1 MNIIFP
7 VVIFIFLICT
17 KTFAGVIITTEDK
30 KLSAAPPRIETSKI
44 YIEGKKMRIETG
56 LSGRGSN
63 DVMIY
68 RGDQNLILNIN
79 HQRKSYMVMDKQAMK
94 DMAQQMSQMMKQMEE
109 RMAQMPPEQRKTMEE
124 VMGRGMPQAPQPPPQ
139 AETEIK
145 NTGKKDKINGYRCT
159 WYDVSRA
166 GQKKQEMCVSD
177 LKEIGIKKET
187 FEVFKDMAKFFK
199 ELMASIQTGPMSR
212 RHENPF
218 MEFEKLDGFPV
229 LMRNFQGSTVS
240 METIFKSAEH
250 KKIDKALFEAPPG
263 YTREKGFGR
272 HN

>member
-1 MNIIFP
+1 MNIISP

-30 KLSAAPPRIETSKI
+30 RLSTNPPRVETSKI
-44 YIEGKKMRIETG
+44 YIEDKKMRIETG
-56 LSGRGSN
+56 GRNN
-63 DVMIY
+63 DAMIY
-68 RGDQNLILNIN
+68 RGDRDLIMNIN
-79 HQRKSYMVMDKQAMK
+79 HEKKSYMVMDKQTMEAM
-94 DMAQQMSQMMKQMEE
+94 ARQMRQMMKQMEE
-109 RMAQMPPEQRKTMEE
+109 RMPQMPPEQRKMMEE
-124 VMGRGMPQAPQPPPQ
+124 AMKGRGMPQSLQPPQ

-159 WYDVSRA
+159 WYDVSGA

-212 RHENPF
+212 TNENPF
-218 MEFEKLDGFPV
+218 MEFEKLNGFPV
-229 LMRNFQGSTVS
+229 FTRDFQGSTVS
-240 METIFKSAEH
+240 GETIFKSIEH
-250 KKIDKALFEAPPG
+250 KKIDKALFEAPPS
-263 YTREKGFGR
+263 YTREEGFGG
-272 HN
+272 HNN